1 MSLDSSFMS
10 TGQRNVLLSTC
21 DSMWRKIVQEKNSE
35 KVSVDVD
42 WAVEEQYGGG
52 LHAIL
57 ISLVQILY
65 PEK

>member
-1 MSLDSSFMS
+1 MFCSVHVIQCEGRLSKKIFRESECGPRPGG
-10 TGQRNVLLSTC
+10 GQY
-21 DSMWRKIVQEKNSE
+21 
-35 KVSVDVD
+35 
-42 WAVEEQYGGG
+42 AGG